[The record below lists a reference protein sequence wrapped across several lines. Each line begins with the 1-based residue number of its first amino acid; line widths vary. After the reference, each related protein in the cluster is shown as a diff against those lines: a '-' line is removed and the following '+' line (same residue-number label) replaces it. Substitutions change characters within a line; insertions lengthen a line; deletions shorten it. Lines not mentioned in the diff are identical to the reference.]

1 MYATIGER
9 MRELKIGLV
18 GAVLLAVALARPA
31 VAQLRFSLGGGVTV
45 PVGTFGDVASTGW
58 HGGAAIG
65 FQPADFPIG
74 FQVDGTYHRFGFEAA
89 GLDADWQMIQGTAN
103 AVFMFNRSEESKFHP
118 YLIGGVGAYNVKAVG
133 NDAEGIDSD
142 ETDFGVNAGLG
153 FDFDLGNLA
162 AFIEGRYNAIFGGT
176 VDPETLDDATASFVP
191 ITIGIRLGGGS

>member
-1 MYATIGER
+1 

-58 HGGAAIG
+58 HGGAALG

-74 FQVDGTYHRFGFEAA
+74 FQVDGMYHRFGFEAA
-89 GLDADWQMIQGTAN
+89 GVDADWQMIQGTAN

-176 VDPETLDDATASFVP
+176 VDPTTLDDATASFVP

>member
-1 MYATIGER
+1 
-9 MRELKIGLV
+9 MRELRIGVLV
-18 GAVLLAVALARPA
+18 VALLAVAVAHPA
-31 VAQLRFSLGGGVTV
+31 VAQLRFSIDGGATV
-45 PVGTFGDVASTGW
+45 PAGTFGDVANTGW

-74 FQVDGTYHRFGFEAA
+74 FQIDGTYHRFGFAAEA
-89 GLDADWQMIQGTAN
+89 LDADWQMIQGTAN
-103 AVFMFNRSEESKFHP
+103 AVFMFNRSKESKFHP

-162 AFIEGRYNAIFGGT
+162 AFIEGRYNAVFGGT

>member
-1 MYATIGER
+1 
-9 MRELKIGLV
+9 MRELRIGV
-18 GAVLLAVALARPA
+18 MGMVLLAMALSTPA
-31 VAQLRFSLGGGVTV
+31 VAQVRFSLGGGVTL
-45 PVGTFGDVASTGW
+45 PAGTFGDVANTGW
-58 HGGAAIG
+58 HGVAAIG

-74 FQVDGTYHRFGFEAA
+74 FQVDGMYHRFGFEAEA
-89 GLDADWQMIQGTAN
+89 VDADWQMIQGTAN
-103 AVFMFNRSEESKFHP
+103 IVFMFNRSEESKFHP
-118 YLIGGVGAYNVKAVG
+118 YLIGGVGGYNVKAVG

-142 ETDFGVNAGLG
+142 ETNFGVNAGLG

>member
-1 MYATIGER
+1 MRGLRIGV
-9 MRELKIGLV
+9 L
-18 GAVLLAVALARPA
+18 GAVLLAMALAAPA
-31 VAQLRFSLGGGVTV
+31 GAQLRFSIGGGATL
-45 PVGTFGDVASTGW
+45 PAGTFGDVANTGW

-74 FQVDGTYHRFGFEAA
+74 FQIDGTYHRFGFEAEA
-89 GLDADWQMIQGTAN
+89 VDADWQMIQGTAN

-133 NDAEGIDSD
+133 DDAEGIDSD

-162 AFIEGRYNAIFGGT
+162 AFIEGRYNAVFGGT